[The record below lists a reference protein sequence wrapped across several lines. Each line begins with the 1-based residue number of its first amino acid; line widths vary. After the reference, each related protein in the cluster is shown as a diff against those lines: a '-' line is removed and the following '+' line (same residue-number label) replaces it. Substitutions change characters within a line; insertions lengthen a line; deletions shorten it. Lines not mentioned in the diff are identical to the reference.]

1 MEVKWRFSGGMKR
14 NYYAIYQNVNQYLV
28 EVDRNKVLNSMK
40 HPILLL
46 GTRYLSSKF
55 SREFRTLLRPDSDF
69 AGTKL
74 RVCYLQ
80 TLGKQP
86 F

>member
-40 HPILLL
+40 HPAFLL
-46 GTRYLSSKF
+46 GTRHLPSKF
-55 SREFRTLLRPDSDF
+55 SREFRTLLPLDSDF
-69 AGTKL
+69 AGTGL
-74 RVCYLQ
+74 
-80 TLGKQP
+80 
-86 F
+86 

>member
-1 MEVKWRFSGGMKR
+1 MEVKWRFSGGMKQ

-74 RVCYLQ
+74 QVCYLQ
-80 TLGKQP
+80 TLDKQP